1 MQGPLRLNSL
11 TPRLTVGALDHGGGG
26 GRGEEQSRGE
36 AEECKGRR
44 ERAGEAGGRTHVGA
58 NVYNDPLTAAL
69 RVLRETQ
76 AAPLNPSYKKFTKRV
91 RSDLGSALQAS
102 GTATDCGAPLSGR
115 TEEISGRISS

>member
-1 MQGPLRLNSL
+1 MQGPPRLNSL
-11 TPRLTVGALDHGGGG
+11 TPRLTVGALEHGGGRWRG
-26 GRGEEQSRGE
+26 GAEQGE

-115 TEEISGRISS
+115 MEEISGRNSS